1 MYFEMIYVISFIF
14 VICFHFQFIVSPG
27 SVVDFIGNKARVSG
41 GGIMVDSPVVD
52 HARNF
57 LNRFCFVRFR
67 DPDIPPQKWKVGDPE
82 VGSSKDYCFD
92 GNYPHTL
99 HVYLYFSY
107 GPYYICMYV
116 CICMY
121 I

>member
-1 MYFEMIYVISFIF
+1 MAITCLSHSQGVCYDIYTYTLITYNLVYFCHF
-14 VICFHFQFIVSPG
+14 FHFQFIVSPG

-67 DPDIPPQKWKVGDPE
+67 DPDIPPQEWKVSGLE
-82 VGSSKDYCFD
+82 V
-92 GNYPHTL
+92 
-99 HVYLYFSY
+99 
-107 GPYYICMYV
+107 
-116 CICMY
+116 
-121 I
+121 